1 MSLLLVRRSY
11 ASALLF
17 TGLGLAGAGGF
28 LVTLGGSSYY
38 ALAGVGL
45 LASGALIWRGDAR
58 GARLYGALLVATVGW
73 ALWETGVA
81 GWPLLP
87 RLVAPIVLGLPLLA
101 HGMRGTDSAP
111 ARFSGWPA
119 FAIALLIAAA
129 VGVGLHA
136 LGPKDVDPLYQ
147 RGVVTLAPEGPRAAG
162 PASGDWPYYGGDM
175 GGTRFSALDQ
185 LNPGNASQLQEVWRV
200 RLGAAPDGVATSLEV
215 TPLKVGD
222 ALYVC
227 TGYSDVLSLNP
238 ETGAV
243 NWRFHAKAN
252 MTNLPMAA
260 CRGVAYY
267 RAPGV
272 SGVCAER
279 IITNTVDARLIA
291 LDARTGARCQEFGVN
306 GETSLQTG
314 LTPSPPGY
322 YYPSSAPTIVRGKI
336 VLGGQVR
343 DVQYW
348 GEPSGV
354 IRAYDAITG
363 KLAWAFDMGRPGEH
377 GEPPAGQVYTH
388 STPNS
393 WAPMSADETLGLV
406 YAPTGNAAPDYFG
419 GYRRS
424 FDEKYASALVALD
437 ADTGDPRWVFQTTH
451 HDLWDYDVPSQPTLV
466 DLPGPSGVQHALI
479 QPTKRGEIFLLDRET
494 GKPLAAVSE
503 KSAPQD
509 GIAPGER
516 VSPTQPYS
524 DGLPSFVGP
533 RWRERDMWGVT
544 PVDQLWCR
552 IKFREA
558 RYEGSMTPPGLT
570 PNIEQ
575 PYAALNWG
583 GVSLDP
589 ERGLMVVNSD
599 NFAAYDKLV
608 PRREADALGVKPVP
622 APQIFRGGAQGGTPY
637 AVKIL
642 NFLSPLKIPCNA
654 PPYGRLSVVD
664 LKTRKLVWS
673 NPLGTARDSGPWGMR
688 SMLPLTMG
696 LPNIGGSVTTRG
708 GLIFIAAAQE
718 QTFRAID
725 IGNGTEVWSARL
737 PAGGQATPATY
748 WSQASGRQFVVL
760 AVGGSVTL
768 QTRLGDYLIAY
779 ALPPPTHGL

>member
-1 MSLLLVRRSY
+1 
-11 ASALLF
+11 
-17 TGLGLAGAGGF
+17 
-28 LVTLGGSSYY
+28 
-38 ALAGVGL
+38 
-45 LASGALIWRGDAR
+45 
-58 GARLYGALLVATVGW
+58 
-73 ALWETGVA
+73 
-81 GWPLLP
+81 
-87 RLVAPIVLGLPLLA
+87 
-101 HGMRGTDSAP
+101 
-111 ARFSGWPA
+111 
-119 FAIALLIAAA
+119 
-129 VGVGLHA
+129 
-136 LGPKDVDPLYQ
+136 
-147 RGVVTLAPEGPRAAG
+147 
-162 PASGDWPYYGGDM
+162 M
-175 GGTRFSALDQ
+175 GGTRFSGLDQ
-185 LNPGNASQLQEVWRV
+185 LNPGNAGKRKEVWPV
-200 RLGAAPDGVATSLEV
+200 RLGAAPGGVATSLEV

-243 NWRFHAKAN
+243 NWRFRAKAN

-267 RAPGV
+267 RAPGL
-272 SGVCAER
+272 SGLCAER

-291 LDARTGARCQEFGVN
+291 LDALTGARCQDFGAN
-306 GETSLQTG
+306 GETSLQAG

-354 IRAYDAITG
+354 IRAYDIITG

-419 GYRRS
+419 GYRRP
-424 FDEKYASALVALD
+424 FDEKYASAVVALD
-437 ADTGDPRWVFQTTH
+437 AETGDPRWVFQTTH

-466 DLPGPSGVQHALI
+466 DLSGPGGVQHALI
-479 QPTKRGEIFLLDRET
+479 QPTKRGEIFLLDRVT
-494 GKPLAAVSE
+494 GKPLAAVNE
-503 KSAPQD
+503 KPAPQD

-516 VSPTQPYS
+516 VAPTQPYS

-533 RWRERDMWGVT
+533 RWRERDMWGIT
-544 PVDQLWCR
+544 PFDQLWCR

-583 GVSLDP
+583 GVSLHP

-599 NFAAYDKLV
+599 NFAAYDRLV
-608 PRREADALGVKPVP
+608 TRREADALGVKPVP
-622 APQIFRGGAQGGTPY
+622 APQIFRGGAQAGTPY

-673 NPLGTARDSGPWGMR
+673 KPLGAARDSGPWGLR

-725 IGNGTEVWSARL
+725 IGDGKEVWSARL

-748 WSQASGRQFVVL
+748 WSPASGRQFVVL

-768 QTRLGDYLIAY
+768 QTKLGDYLIAY
-779 ALPPPTHGL
+779 ALPRLTNGQ